1 MIELQTMMDV
11 CGCLYIYVY
20 IPIIYDETC
29 FGKNPR
35 SLVKI
40 LFLEEA
46 FYAFS
51 LETSLFI

>member
-46 FYAFS
+46 FYAF
-51 LETSLFI
+51 L